1 MDHKEK
7 CRQLQAIRKG
17 IADKLGIDLHQKE
30 CTFPGECS
38 GTCPKCA
45 KEEQILNAALL
56 KKTATVAGLAAGVL
70 SLTACGQAQVT
81 GDVPAPVVDNYVDS
95 DVKPNGEPDGDEIL
109 GGLEEAPEWINEN
122 NAIYILEG
130 IPGVYYVKVD
140 NSKFEEAGFD
150 ADYQRNNPFYR
161 YFEIYQRAE
170 DGEEFVADV
179 LIFDSWN
186 DIAYDL
192 NGEVV
197 DLETYIV
204 PDISKEAGEEDMSG
218 YTSITMEEAKGIF
231 ETPGDYIIL
240 DVRRAD
246 EFAEGHIPGAIN
258 VANEDIVDA
267 EPAELPDK
275 AQTIYVYC
283 RSGNRSKQA
292 SEKLA
297 NMGYENIIEFGG
309 IIDWTGDID

>member
-1 MDHKEK
+1 MDHKET

-56 KKTATVAGLAAGVL
+56 RRTATVAGLAAGAL
-70 SLTACGQAQVT
+70 SLTACGQEPLAGEAT
-81 GDVPAPVVDNYVDS
+81 DPNSAPIVDNYVA
-95 DVKPNGEPDGDEIL
+95 PDGDEIV
-109 GGLEEAPEWINEN
+109 GGMEDPPEVINKYDAISTLESR
-122 NAIYILEG
+122 
-130 IPGVYYVKVD
+130 PGVDYVKID
-140 NSKFEEAGFD
+140 NYKFADAGYD
-150 ADYQRNNPFYR
+150 DDYLTEHPFYE
-161 YFEIYQRAE
+161 YVEIYQCIE
-170 DGEEFVADV
+170 DGEMVVVDA

-186 DIAYDL
+186 NIAYDL

-197 DLETYIV
+197 DLETYTV
-204 PDISKEAGEEDMSG
+204 PDISGVEGDTDMSG
-218 YTSITMEEAKGIF
+218 YTSITMDEAKEIF

-240 DVRRAD
+240 DVRRDD
-246 EFAEGHIPGAIN
+246 EYAEGHIPGAIN
-258 VANEDIVDA
+258 VANEDISDT
-267 EPAELPDK
+267 EPSELLDK
-275 AQTIYVYC
+275 TQTIYVYC

-292 SEKLA
+292 SAKLA

-309 IIDWTGDID
+309 IIDWTGDIE